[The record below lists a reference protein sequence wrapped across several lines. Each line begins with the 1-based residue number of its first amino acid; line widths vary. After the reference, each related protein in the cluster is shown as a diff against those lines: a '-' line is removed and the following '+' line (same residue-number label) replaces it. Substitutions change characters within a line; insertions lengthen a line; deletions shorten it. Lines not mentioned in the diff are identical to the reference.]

1 MERKIIFYSKMP
13 VSMKEGFEDAMEHE
27 ELESTTV
34 TIKGES
40 KLGLI
45 YTHDDISHLV
55 IMDQPE
61 EQELKAEDEVD
72 LNLQDEF
79 EE

>member
-1 MERKIIFYSKMP
+1 
-13 VSMKEGFEDAMEHE
+13 MKEGFEDAMEHE

-45 YTHDDISHLV
+45 YSHDDISHLV
-55 IMDQPE
+55 IMDQPKV
-61 EQELKAEDEVD
+61 QDLDKEDEMD
-72 LNLQDEF
+72 FDLQDELD
-79 EE
+79 